1 MIDVIEYT
9 DNTRAFDLLESAQMI
24 GVVVPTLRKYLRE
37 GKIHGQTVDRRI
49 YIDEAEIKRFKEER
63 ERR

>member
-1 MIDVIEYT
+1 MIEFT

-37 GKIHGQTVDRRI
+37 GKIHGQTVDRKI

>member
-1 MIDVIEYT
+1 MIDVIEFT

-37 GKIHGQTVDRRI
+37 GKIHGQTVDRKI

>member
-1 MIDVIEYT
+1 VIDVIEFT

-37 GKIHGQTVDRRI
+37 GKIHGQTVDRKI

>member
-1 MIDVIEYT
+1 
-9 DNTRAFDLLESAQMI
+9 MI

-37 GKIHGQTVDRRI
+37 GKIHGQTVDRKI

>member
-1 MIDVIEYT
+1 MIDVIEFT

-37 GKIHGQTVDRRI
+37 GKIHGQTVDRKI

-63 ERR
+63 KRR